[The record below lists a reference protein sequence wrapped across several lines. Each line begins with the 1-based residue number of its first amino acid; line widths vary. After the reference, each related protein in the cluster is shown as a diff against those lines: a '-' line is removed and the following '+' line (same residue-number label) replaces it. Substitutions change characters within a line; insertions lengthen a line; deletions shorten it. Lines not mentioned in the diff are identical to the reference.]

1 MRANLPPAPQNYE
14 AAYFIRSFAAID
26 RIVEFAVTRNE
37 ATSSLLLLSP
47 GGLVYKVT
55 VADDGTLS
63 TTSVPLG
70 QSGAN
75 SF

>member
-1 MRANLPPAPQNYE
+1 MRSNLPPAPDRYDPS
-14 AAYFIRSFAAID
+14 YFSRAFASLD
-26 RIVEFAVTRNE
+26 RTLEFGVSRNE
-37 ATSSLLLLSP
+37 ATGSLLLLSP

-55 VADDGTLS
+55 VQDDGTLI
-63 TTSVPLG
+63 TTSVALG

>member
-1 MRANLPPAPQNYE
+1 MRLNLPPAPEKYDQS
-14 AAYFIRSFAAID
+14 YFSRAFANLD
-26 RIVEFAVTRNE
+26 RALEFGVSRNE
-37 ATSSLLLLSP
+37 ATGSLLLLSP

-55 VADDGTLS
+55 VQDDGTLI

>member
-1 MRANLPPAPQNYE
+1 MKANLPPAPSKYDSD
-14 AAYFIRSFAAID
+14 YFTRALSALD
-26 RIVEFAVTRNE
+26 RIVDLSISKSE
-37 ATSSLLLLSP
+37 ASPSIMLLSP

-55 VADDGTLS
+55 VEDDGTLT

-70 QSGAN
+70 RSGTS